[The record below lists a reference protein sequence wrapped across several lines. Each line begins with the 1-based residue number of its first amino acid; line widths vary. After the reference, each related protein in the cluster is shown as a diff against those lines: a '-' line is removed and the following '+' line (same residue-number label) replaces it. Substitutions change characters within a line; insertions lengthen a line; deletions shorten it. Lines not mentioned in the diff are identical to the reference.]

1 MSDDLKTRIAV
12 FVEKECNLEAS
23 IPALF
28 LKAIALLYDCLA
40 RIEKLEWEN
49 KLFRDRLKE
58 LDTCHPDYGVSLEAA
73 KKRIV
78 ELERESVRL
87 GLVAG
92 NECREHTA
100 NENQLKADLEAA
112 EAALKEVRRF
122 TGEAMS
128 DASKDEIILCGCGW
142 TGTRE
147 DWHTHNKTD
156 SRHAAGLLN
165 AELEAAKNR
174 IEELEREN
182 RHHKAEDWARLKADL
197 EAAEAAILD
206 HLREGPHCVFCEN
219 DLSDWKHAEDCIYV
233 RLKKAKEKR

>member
-78 ELERESVRL
+78 ELEQENARL
-87 GLVAG
+87 GLAAG

-112 EAALKEVRRF
+112 ERLLPTIKHDEEFVWLVIQNGLINLCALSPITSMRF
-122 TGEAMS
+122 LEWAGKV
-128 DASKDEIILCGCGW
+128 DAY
-142 TGTRE
+142 
-147 DWHTHNKTD
+147 
-156 SRHAAGLLN
+156 
-165 AELEAAKNR
+165 
-174 IEELEREN
+174 
-182 RHHKAEDWARLKADL
+182 
-197 EAAEAAILD
+197 
-206 HLREGPHCVFCEN
+206 FQ
-219 DLSDWKHAEDCIYV
+219 
-233 RLKKAKEKR
+233 AKEKR